1 MKTETESV
9 FMQMHN
15 GTRTG
20 EGSFYVGLQKLFYLA
35 DQSNR
40 RKLVEAFPDF
50 FGDEV
55 PEFGIYTER
64 KVEIKETAKQES
76 DKNIF
81 TQTGLSDKKM
91 NIHLHLKEITRQNLE
106 ESLRHSEEMI
116 SNLYPLIYEMLQKH
130 QDNTQQ
136 GKNARR
142 SVFRFLLQFQ
152 KYGIEVLSSQSRDAL
167 TDATDLYDRY

>member
-55 PEFGIYTER
+55 PEFGIANTEDGIDNLKSLMMKKYR
-64 KVEIKETAKQES
+64 QLGREWAQVDWQIEVER
-76 DKNIF
+76 
-81 TQTGLSDKKM
+81 
-91 NIHLHLKEITRQNLE
+91 ITNPGHDLQKRRNNLE
-106 ESLRHSEEMI
+106 AI
-116 SNLYPLIYEMLQKH
+116 
-130 QDNTQQ
+130 
-136 GKNARR
+136 
-142 SVFRFLLQFQ
+142 FRFVEELLP
-152 KYGIEVLSSQSRDAL
+152 GVADS
-167 TDATDLYDRY
+167 